1 MNAVICDFYI
11 SAVGYNHK
19 HLNSRTVEFAAEFG
33 PSPALRPQSFD
44 MSWIEYCNLD
54 IIAIFVVL
62 AQIFVY
68 LSVKVTLFIAR
79 KVVFVKV
86 KQD

>member
-1 MNAVICDFYI
+1 M
-11 SAVGYNHK
+11 
-19 HLNSRTVEFAAEFG
+19 NSRTVEFAAEFG

-54 IIAIFVVL
+54 IIAIFIVFAL
-62 AQIFVY
+62 TFVY
-68 LSVKVTLFIAR
+68 LLVKLVLYVGR
-79 KVVFVKV
+79 KVVFIKV